1 MKDNQNKNRRIY
13 NRKKVWGGGG
23 GIIKIIVKDS
33 VNSPAKNRI
42 YSYRS

>member
-13 NRKKVWGGGG
+13 NRKKVGGG